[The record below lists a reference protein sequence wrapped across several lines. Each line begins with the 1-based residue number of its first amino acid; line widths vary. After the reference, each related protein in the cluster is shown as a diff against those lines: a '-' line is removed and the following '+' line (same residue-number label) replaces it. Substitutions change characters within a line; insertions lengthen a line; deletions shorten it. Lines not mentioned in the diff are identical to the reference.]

1 MTADAPQTR
10 EALEPPAHEAL
21 RGLLGAWALDAC
33 PPHEAARLEAHL
45 ANCPSCAE
53 EGHRL
58 RDAAGWLSA
67 DEPLDPEPA
76 LRRAVLDGCLG
87 RRDAAYRVPAYAEPY
102 VAETARL
109 DALLRDLGEL
119 DWLEQAS
126 LTWHGGTELR
136 RPAEVLS
143 HLAAVDGVLARALGL
158 PDPAPG
164 VDDLVARTE
173 VVRAAQSR
181 RSPEAVRAFWRAQTR
196 AVVETAALA
205 PPETAGQAVDYGAF
219 RIPVR
224 DAFLDRAFECWIHAD
239 DIAEAVGYPY
249 HPPRGAHLRQLIG
262 LAAKMLPL
270 ALAGLREAG
279 LATSPAPDAAGAAG
293 PRVLKLIIE
302 GRGESEWLIPLDDPT
317 WTPPPGTEPT
327 STLAIDGV
335 EFCFLCA
342 ARRDPARVPVG
353 ILGDHAPARDLLAA
367 APLLSRP

>member
-1 MTADAPQTR
+1 MTATAPGAR
-10 EALEPPAHEAL
+10 DALEPPAHEAL

-33 PPHEAARLEAHL
+33 PPEEAARLEAHL

-67 DEPLDPEPA
+67 DEPLDPEPS

-87 RRDAAYRVPAYAEPY
+87 RRDATFHVPAYAEPY

-119 DWLEQAS
+119 DWLEQAA

-136 RPAEVLS
+136 RPAEVLC

-158 PDPAPG
+158 PDPASG
-164 VDDLVARTE
+164 DDLLTRTE
-173 VVRAAQSR
+173 EVRSAQSR

-205 PPETAGQAVDYGAF
+205 PPETAGERVNYGAF
-219 RIPVR
+219 QIPVR

-262 LAAKMLPL
+262 LAAKLLPL
-270 ALAGLREAG
+270 ALASLREAG
-279 LATSPAPDAAGAAG
+279 LATSPAVAEQ

-302 GRGESEWLIPLDDPT
+302 GRGESEWLVPVDDPS

-327 STLAIDGV
+327 STLAIDGA

-342 ARRDPARVPVG
+342 ARRDPRRVPVG
-353 ILGDHAPARDLLAA
+353 ITGDPTLARDLLSA